1 MKTYSANFKKN
12 SKGVFAISLVDDPA
26 TQEHFIAMSKPQE
39 IRLADVDK
47 EQRIVMGLVLQPDQ
61 LIYRNQGGQE
71 FNIYFSAETIK
82 ELSQNFLQSGF
93 QLNSKLEHNE
103 SIEGVSFVESWLVEN
118 PKIDKSYNF
127 GFEYP
132 KGSWIATM
140 KVDNDEIWNNYV
152 KTGKVNGFS
161 VDAMVDLQEIEM
173 SNNNLK
179 TEEMSNE
186 KKSLLS
192 QMEVWFTENIL
203 TKKKVEMGEVRSGEI
218 VITYDGEELE
228 VGMPVF
234 VMSDE
239 ERISLPDG
247 DYPTEIGLV
256 IVNDG
261 VVSEI
266 RAEGDEEVD
275 KKVGEDEG
283 VEEELGYGGDDDM
296 KKKKKKEMLDS
307 DVINSIK
314 SILVKYS
321 EDMEAKL
328 EEKFNNFST
337 ELTSLKEENAKLKS
351 EVTELSNQ
359 PASKP
364 IVSKPAT
371 QKVALTRKGRLRQ
384 AIDNAKN

>member
-1 MKTYSANFKKN
+1 
-12 SKGVFAISLVDDPA
+12 
-26 TQEHFIAMSKPQE
+26 
-39 IRLADVDK
+39 
-47 EQRIVMGLVLQPDQ
+47 
-61 LIYRNQGGQE
+61 
-71 FNIYFSAETIK
+71 
-82 ELSQNFLQSGF
+82 
-93 QLNSKLEHNE
+93 
-103 SIEGVSFVESWLVEN
+103 VEN

-234 VMSDE
+234 VESDE

-247 DYPTEIGLV
+247 DYPTEMGLV

-275 KKVGEDEG
+275 KKVGEEESDEK
-283 VEEELGYGGDDDM
+283 LGYGGDEDM

-321 EDMEAKL
+321 EDIDAKL
-328 EEKFNNFST
+328 EERFNNFST

-371 QKVALTRKGRLRQ
+371 KKVALTRKGRLRQ

>member
-118 PKIDKSYNF
+118 PKVDKSYNF

-247 DYPTEIGLV
+247 DYPTEMGLV
-256 IVNDG
+256 IVNEG

-275 KKVGEDEG
+275 KEVGEEESDEQ
-283 VEEELGYGGDDDM
+283 LGYGGEDDM
-296 KKKKKKEMLDS
+296 KKKKKKEMLND
-307 DVINSIK
+307 DVVNAIK

-321 EDMEAKL
+321 EDMNAKL

-371 QKVALTRKGRLRQ
+371 KKVALTRKGRLRQ

>member
-1 MKTYSANFKKN
+1 
-12 SKGVFAISLVDDPA
+12 
-26 TQEHFIAMSKPQE
+26 
-39 IRLADVDK
+39 
-47 EQRIVMGLVLQPDQ
+47 
-61 LIYRNQGGQE
+61 
-71 FNIYFSAETIK
+71 
-82 ELSQNFLQSGF
+82 
-93 QLNSKLEHNE
+93 
-103 SIEGVSFVESWLVEN
+103 
-118 PKIDKSYNF
+118 
-127 GFEYP
+127 
-132 KGSWIATM
+132 
-140 KVDNDEIWNNYV
+140 
-152 KTGKVNGFS
+152 
-161 VDAMVDLQEIEM
+161 
-173 SNNNLK
+173 
-179 TEEMSNE
+179 
-186 KKSLLS
+186 
-192 QMEVWFTENIL
+192 L

-234 VMSDE
+234 VESDE

-247 DYPTEIGLV
+247 DYPTEMGLV
-256 IVNDG
+256 IVNEG

-275 KKVGEDEG
+275 KEVGEEESDEK
-283 VEEELGYGGDDDM
+283 LGYGGDEDM

-321 EDMEAKL
+321 EDIDAKL
-328 EEKFNNFST
+328 EERFNNFST

-371 QKVALTRKGRLRQ
+371 KKVALTRKGRLRQ

>member
-26 TQEHFIAMSKPQE
+26 TREHFIAMSKPQE
-39 IRLADVDK
+39 IKLADVNK
-47 EQRIVMGLVLQPDQ
+47 EERIVMGLVLQPDQ

-82 ELSQNFLQSGF
+82 ELSQNFLKSGF

-103 SIEGVSFVESWLVEN
+103 SIEGVSFVETWLVEN
-118 PKIDKSYNF
+118 PKIDKSTNF

-132 KGSWIATM
+132 KGSWMATM

-275 KKVGEDEG
+275 KKVGEDE
-283 VEEELGYGGDDDM
+283 ELGYGGDDDLA
-296 KKKKKKEMLDS
+296 KKKKKEMLDS

-321 EDMEAKL
+321 EDMDAKL
-328 EEKFNNFST
+328 EERFNNFST
-337 ELTSLKEENAKLKS
+337 ELTSIKEENAKLKS
-351 EVTELSNQ
+351 ELTELSNQ

>member
-39 IRLADVDK
+39 IRLAEVDK
-47 EQRIVMGLVLQPDQ
+47 EERIVMGLVLQPDQ

-82 ELSQNFLQSGF
+82 ELSQNFLKSGF

-103 SIEGVSFVESWLVEN
+103 SIEGVSFVETWLVEN
-118 PKIDKSYNF
+118 PKIDKSTNF

-132 KGSWIATM
+132 KGSWMATM

-234 VMSDE
+234 VESDE
-239 ERISLPDG
+239 ERITLPDG
-247 DYPTEIGLV
+247 DYPTEMGLV

-275 KKVGEDEG
+275 KEVREEESD
-283 VEEELGYGGDDDM
+283 EELGYGGDM
-296 KKKKKKEMLDS
+296 KKKKKAMLDS

-321 EDMEAKL
+321 EDMDAKL
-328 EEKFNNFST
+328 EERFNNFST
-337 ELTSLKEENAKLKS
+337 ELTSIKGENAKLKS
-351 EVTELSNQ
+351 ELTELSNQ

>member
-118 PKIDKSYNF
+118 PKVDKSYNF

-152 KTGKVNGFS
+152 KTTAFQL
-161 VDAMVDLQEIEM
+161 MQ
-173 SNNNLK
+173 
-179 TEEMSNE
+179 
-186 KKSLLS
+186 
-192 QMEVWFTENIL
+192 W
-203 TKKKVEMGEVRSGEI
+203 
-218 VITYDGEELE
+218 
-228 VGMPVF
+228 
-234 VMSDE
+234 
-239 ERISLPDG
+239 
-247 DYPTEIGLV
+247 
-256 IVNDG
+256 
-261 VVSEI
+261 
-266 RAEGDEEVD
+266 
-275 KKVGEDEG
+275 
-283 VEEELGYGGDDDM
+283 
-296 KKKKKKEMLDS
+296 
-307 DVINSIK
+307 
-314 SILVKYS
+314 
-321 EDMEAKL
+321 
-328 EEKFNNFST
+328 
-337 ELTSLKEENAKLKS
+337 
-351 EVTELSNQ
+351 
-359 PASKP
+359 
-364 IVSKPAT
+364 
-371 QKVALTRKGRLRQ
+371 
-384 AIDNAKN
+384 

>member
-26 TQEHFIAMSKPQE
+26 TREHFIAMSKPQE
-39 IRLADVDK
+39 IKLADVNK
-47 EQRIVMGLVLQPDQ
+47 EERIVMGLVLQPDQ

-82 ELSQNFLQSGF
+82 ELSQNFLKSGF

-103 SIEGVSFVESWLVEN
+103 SIEGVSCVESWLVEN
-118 PKIDKSYNF
+118 PKVDKSYNF

-234 VMSDE
+234 VESDE
-239 ERISLPDG
+239 ERINLPDG

-275 KKVGEDEG
+275 KEVGE
-283 VEEELGYGGDDDM
+283 EEELGYGGEDDIA
-296 KKKKKKEMLDS
+296 KKKKKEMLDS

-321 EDMEAKL
+321 EDMDAKL
-328 EEKFNNFST
+328 EERFNNFST
-337 ELTSLKEENAKLKS
+337 ELTSIKGENAKLKS
-351 EVTELSNQ
+351 ELTELSNQ

>member
-1 MKTYSANFKKN
+1 
-12 SKGVFAISLVDDPA
+12 
-26 TQEHFIAMSKPQE
+26 
-39 IRLADVDK
+39 
-47 EQRIVMGLVLQPDQ
+47 
-61 LIYRNQGGQE
+61 
-71 FNIYFSAETIK
+71 
-82 ELSQNFLQSGF
+82 
-93 QLNSKLEHNE
+93 
-103 SIEGVSFVESWLVEN
+103 
-118 PKIDKSYNF
+118 
-127 GFEYP
+127 
-132 KGSWIATM
+132 
-140 KVDNDEIWNNYV
+140 
-152 KTGKVNGFS
+152 
-161 VDAMVDLQEIEM
+161 
-173 SNNNLK
+173 
-179 TEEMSNE
+179 MSNE

-234 VMSDE
+234 VESDE

-275 KKVGEDEG
+275 KKVGEDE
-283 VEEELGYGGDDDM
+283 ELGYGGDDDM
-296 KKKKKKEMLDS
+296 EKKKKKEMLDS